1 MPATDTLRAERDP
14 APTSRN
20 PPDTD
25 TSSGEANARQTSPLS
40 ATPIARRPIRR
51 LKAARRKFGFRVSGL
66 TIRILAINL
75 LSVAILFI
83 GVLYLDRYQNS
94 LIRGEL
100 DALDRQAEVMARAVA
115 ELAVDS
121 DATVD
126 PGLIT
131 ERVRRIVRVLSGV
144 LASRVRIY
152 GSEGRLIADSR
163 MLTGPGGTVRIQ
175 PLPPP
180 EPDPLQRFA
189 NRLYERIVNWL
200 PRRSE
205 LPIWN
210 ETTGP
215 AALFEDVQLALGGT
229 VTRKVRGT
237 EAGGLFLSVAVPV
250 QRYKQVLGALML
262 SVEGEDIDTAVRE
275 VRFEILGMF
284 AVTLAITILLSLYLA
299 GTITRP
305 IQRLASAAEAVR
317 ASHSRR
323 QTIPDFGRRGDEI
336 GDLSRSLKAMT
347 EDLWARMDA
356 IERFA
361 ADVAHEIKN
370 PLTSLRSAVETATR
384 VDDPERRQRLM
395 TVIVDDVARLNRL
408 ISDISDAS
416 RVDAELSREDRSAVD
431 VGRMLSAL
439 AEVYAATAEERG
451 GPPVLAEVEDADALV
466 VAGQEGRLVQV
477 LRNLIEN
484 ARSFSPP
491 DGAIRLRARREGDQL
506 AISVEDDGPGLPEG
520 KLQAVFDR
528 FYSER
533 PEGEKFGTH
542 SGLGLSISKQIV
554 EAHGGTIRAENR
566 RSAQGSVLGARFVL
580 RLPLASPAR

>member
-1 MPATDTLRAERDP
+1 MVAGTTESLRAERDAP
-14 APTSRN
+14 AD
-20 PPDTD
+20 PP
-25 TSSGEANARQTSPLS
+25 
-40 ATPIARRPIRR
+40 ARRPIRR
-51 LKAARRKFGFRVSGL
+51 LRAARRRFRARVSRL

-115 ELAVDS
+115 ELAVDT

-126 PGLIT
+126 PGLVA
-131 ERVRRIVRVLSGV
+131 ERVRRIVRRLAGV
-144 LASRVRIY
+144 LASRIRIY
-152 GSEGRLIADSR
+152 GAEGRLIADSR

-180 EPDPLQRFA
+180 EPDPIRRFA
-189 NRLYERIVNWL
+189 NKLYDRVVNWL

-205 LPIWN
+205 LPVWN
-210 ETTGP
+210 EATGP
-215 AALFEDVQLALGGT
+215 QALYEDVRLALGGT
-229 VTRKVRGT
+229 VTREVRGT

-262 SVEGEDIDTAVRE
+262 SVEGEDIDAAVRE

-284 AVTLAITILLSLYLA
+284 AVTLGITVLLSLYLA

-305 IQRLASAAEAVR
+305 IQRLAVAAERVR

-323 QTIPDFGRRGDEI
+323 QSIPDFGRRGDEI
-336 GDLSRSLKAMT
+336 GDLSRSLRAMT

-356 IERFA
+356 IDRFA

-370 PLTSLRSAVETATR
+370 PLTSLRSAVETAAR
-384 VDDPERRQRLM
+384 VEDPGRRQRLM
-395 TVIVDDVARLNRL
+395 TVILDDVGRLNRL
-408 ISDISDAS
+408 ITDISDAS
-416 RVDAELSREDRSAVD
+416 RVDAELSREDRGMVD
-431 VGRMLSAL
+431 LAQVLSAL
-439 AEVYAATAEERG
+439 AEVYAATAEDRD
-451 GPPVLAEVEDADALV
+451 GPPVLAEIDGSGELV

-491 DGAIRLRARREGDQL
+491 DGAVRLRARRDGDHVVVT
-506 AISVEDDGPGLPEG
+506 VEDDGPGLPDG
-520 KLQAVFDR
+520 KLEAVFDR

-554 EAHGGTIRAENR
+554 EAHDGTIRAENR
-566 RSAQGSVLGARFVL
+566 RSPQGEVLGARFVVQ
-580 RLPLASPAR
+580 LPLASAGR

>member
-1 MPATDTLRAERDP
+1 MRTTDTLRADRNEAAVPR
-14 APTSRN
+14 APR
-20 PPDTD
+20 
-25 TSSGEANARQTSPLS
+25 PL
-40 ATPIARRPIRR
+40 RR
-51 LKAARRKFGFRVSGL
+51 LKAARRRFRSRISGL

-75 LSVAILFI
+75 FSVAILFI

-115 ELAVDS
+115 ELAVDT
-121 DATVD
+121 DASVD
-126 PGLIT
+126 PGLVP
-131 ERVRRIVRVLSGV
+131 ERVRRIVRRLSVV

-152 GSEGRLIADSR
+152 SAEGRLTADSR

-180 EPDPLQRFA
+180 ESDPMRRFA
-189 NRLYERIVNWL
+189 NRLYESIVNWL

-205 LPIWN
+205 LPVWN

-215 AALFEDVQLALGGT
+215 DALFEDVRLALGGT
-229 VTRKVRGT
+229 VVRKVRVT

-262 SVEGEDIDTAVRE
+262 SVEGADIDAAVRE

-284 AVTLAITILLSLYLA
+284 AVTLGITILLSLYLA

-305 IQRLASAAEAVR
+305 IQRLAAAAEQVR

-323 QTIPDFGRRGDEI
+323 ETIPDFGRRRDEI

-370 PLTSLRSAVETATR
+370 PLTSLRSAVETAAR
-384 VDDPERRQRLM
+384 LDDPERRQRLM
-395 TVIVDDVARLNRL
+395 AIIIDDVARLNRL
-408 ISDISDAS
+408 ITDISDAS
-416 RVDAELSREDRSAVD
+416 RVDAELSREDRGPIDIAKA
-431 VGRMLSAL
+431 LSGL

-451 GPPVLAEVEDADALV
+451 GPPVLAEVEDRAELV
-466 VAGQEGRLVQV
+466 VAGQEGRLIQV

-491 DGAIRLRARREGDQL
+491 NGTVRLQARQDDGAVV
-506 AISVEDDGPGLPEG
+506 ISVEDDGPGLPEG
-520 KLQAVFDR
+520 KLEAVFDR

-542 SGLGLSISKQIV
+542 SGLGLSISKQII
-554 EAHGGTIRAENR
+554 EAHDGLIRAENR
-566 RSAQGSVLGARFVL
+566 RSASGEVIGARFIV
-580 RLPLASPAR
+580 RLPSTPARA

>member
-1 MPATDTLRAERDP
+1 MDTLRTERHDASVP
-14 APTSRN
+14 VP
-20 PPDTD
+20 
-25 TSSGEANARQTSPLS
+25 RQP
-40 ATPIARRPIRR
+40 
-51 LKAARRKFGFRVSGL
+51 ARRKFRGRVSSL

-115 ELAVDS
+115 ELAVET
-121 DATVD
+121 DAAVE
-126 PGLIT
+126 PGLIA
-131 ERVRRIVRVLSGV
+131 ERVRRIVRRLSGV
-144 LASRVRIY
+144 LASRIRIY
-152 GSEGRLIADSR
+152 GTEGRLIADSR

-180 EPDPLQRFA
+180 EPDPVQRFA
-189 NRLYERIVNWL
+189 NRAYDRIVNWL
-200 PRRSE
+200 PRRAE
-205 LPIWN
+205 LPVWN
-210 ETTGP
+210 EVTGP
-215 AALFEDVQLALGGT
+215 QALFEDVQLALGGT
-229 VTRKVRGT
+229 VARKVRAT

-262 SVEGEDIDTAVRE
+262 SVEGEDIDAAVRE
-275 VRFEILGMF
+275 VRFEFLGMF
-284 AVTLAITILLSLYLA
+284 SVTLAITILLSLYLA

-305 IQRLASAAEAVR
+305 IQRLAAAAELVR
-317 ASHSRR
+317 TSHSRR
-323 QTIPDFGRRGDEI
+323 QTIPDFGRRSDEI
-336 GDLSRSLKAMT
+336 GELSRALKTMT
-347 EDLWARMDA
+347 EELWARMDA

-370 PLTSLRSAVETATR
+370 PLTSLRSAVETAAR

-395 TVIVDDVARLNRL
+395 AVITDDVARLNRL

-416 RVDAELSREDRSAVD
+416 RIDAELSREDRGLVD
-431 VGRMLSAL
+431 IGRVLSAL
-439 AEVYAATAEERG
+439 AEVYAATAEDRG
-451 GPPVLAEVEDADALV
+451 GPPVLAEVEAIDGLI
-466 VAGQEGRLVQV
+466 VAGQEDRLVQV
-477 LRNLIEN
+477 LRNLVEN

-491 DGAIRLRARREGDQL
+491 HGAIRLRARRDGEQVVV
-506 AISVEDDGPGLPEG
+506 SVEDDGPGMPDG
-520 KLQAVFDR
+520 KLEAVFDR

-554 EAHGGTIRAENR
+554 DAHGGAIRAENR
-566 RSAQGSVLGARFVL
+566 RSAQGEILGARFVV
-580 RLPLASPAR
+580 RLPLASSLR